1 MHRTPRT
8 LASLGLAA
16 LLACAGTAQADDIK
30 EALEEAL
37 KAYNQGDMS
46 GTKENLGYAT
56 QLLNEKSAD
65 ALTKALPAPL
75 PGWEADEAQSSSAG
89 AALFG
94 GGLQASRTYNKDDHY
109 IEVEIV
115 GDSPM
120 LSQMMVVMTNPALAG
135 SMGKAIK
142 VGKQRGIQDD
152 NGKIMLIIN
161 NRFMISVEGDA
172 AQADK
177 LAYAEAVR
185 LDTLQNL

>member
-1 MHRTPRT
+1 M
-8 LASLGLAA
+8 
-16 LLACAGTAQADDIK
+16 
-30 EALEEAL
+30 
-37 KAYNQGDMS
+37 
-46 GTKENLGYAT
+46 
-56 QLLNEKSAD
+56 
-65 ALTKALPAPL
+65 PAPL

-135 SMGKAIK
+135 SMGKSVKI
-142 VGKQRGIQDD
+142 GKQRGIQDE

-161 NRFMISVEGDA
+161 NRFMVSVEGDA
-172 AQADK
+172 EQADK
-177 LAYAEAVR
+177 LAYAEAVK
-185 LDTLQNL
+185 LEALNNL

>member
-135 SMGKAIK
+135 SMGKSVKI
-142 VGKQRGIQDD
+142 GKQRGIQDE

-161 NRFMISVEGDA
+161 NRFMVSVEGDA
-172 AQADK
+172 EQADK
-177 LAYAEAVR
+177 LAYAEAVK
-185 LDTLQNL
+185 LEALNEL

>member
-1 MHRTPRT
+1 MKRMTRT
-8 LASLGLAA
+8 LSSLGLAA
-16 LLACAGTAQADDIK
+16 LLACAGAAQADDIK
-30 EALEEAL
+30 EALQEAL
-37 KAYNQGDMS
+37 DAYNKGDLA
-46 GTKENLGYAT
+46 GTKDNLSYAT
-56 QLLNEKSAD
+56 QLLNEKGAD
-65 ALTKALPAPL
+65 ALAKALPAPL
-75 PGWEADEAQSSSAG
+75 AGWDADEAQSAAAG

-94 GGLQASRTYNKDDHY
+94 GGLKASRTYNKGDQY
-109 IEVEIV
+109 VEVEIL

-120 LSQMMVVMTNPALAG
+120 LSQMMAIMSNPALAG

>member
-1 MHRTPRT
+1 MQRTPRT

-135 SMGKAIK
+135 SMGKSVKI
-142 VGKQRGIQDD
+142 GKQRGIQDE

-161 NRFMISVEGDA
+161 NRFMVSVEGDA
-172 AQADK
+172 EQADK
-177 LAYAEAVR
+177 LAYAEAVK
-185 LDTLQNL
+185 LEALNEL

>member
-1 MHRTPRT
+1 MQRTPRT

-135 SMGKAIK
+135 SMGKSVKI
-142 VGKQRGIQDD
+142 GKQRGIQDE

-161 NRFMISVEGDA
+161 NRFMVSVEGDA
-172 AQADK
+172 EQADK
-177 LAYAEAVR
+177 LAYAEAVK
-185 LDTLQNL
+185 LEALNNL

>member
-1 MHRTPRT
+1 MKRSTRR

-16 LLACAGTAQADDIK
+16 LLAVTGTAQADDIK
-30 EALEEAL
+30 EAIQEAL
-37 KAYNQGDMS
+37 QAYNKGDMA
-46 GTKENLGYAT
+46 GTKDNLGYAT
-56 QLLNEKSAD
+56 QLINERGAE
-65 ALTKALPAPL
+65 ALAQALPAPM
-75 PGWEADEAQSSSAG
+75 PGWDAEEAESAAAG

-94 GGLQASRTYNKDDHY
+94 GGLQASRTYNKGDQY
-109 IEVEIV
+109 VEVEII

-120 LSQMMVVMTNPALAG
+120 LSQMMSIMSNPMLAG

-142 VGKQRGIQDD
+142 VGAQRGIQDE
-152 NGKIMLIIN
+152 NGKIMLIVN

-177 LAYAEAVR
+177 LAYAAAVK

>member
-135 SMGKAIK
+135 SMGKSVKI
-142 VGKQRGIQDD
+142 GKQRGIQDE

-161 NRFMISVEGDA
+161 NRFMVSVEGDA
-172 AQADK
+172 EQADK
-177 LAYAEAVR
+177 LAYAEAVK
-185 LDTLQNL
+185 LEALNNL

>member
-120 LSQMMVVMTNPALAG
+120 LSQMMVVMTNPVLAG
-135 SMGKAIK
+135 SMGKSVKI
-142 VGKQRGIQDD
+142 GKQRGIQDE

-161 NRFMISVEGDA
+161 NRFMVSVEGDA
-172 AQADK
+172 EQADK
-177 LAYAEAVR
+177 LAYAEAVK
-185 LDTLQNL
+185 LEALNNL

>member
-94 GGLQASRTYNKDDHY
+94 GGLQASRTYNKDDQY

-135 SMGKAIK
+135 SMGKSVKI
-142 VGKQRGIQDD
+142 GKQRGIQDE

-161 NRFMISVEGDA
+161 NRFMVSVEGDA
-172 AQADK
+172 EQADK
-177 LAYAEAVR
+177 LAYAEAVK
-185 LDTLQNL
+185 LEALNEL

>member
-46 GTKENLGYAT
+46 VTKENLGYAT

-135 SMGKAIK
+135 SMGKSVKI
-142 VGKQRGIQDD
+142 GKQRGIQDE

-161 NRFMISVEGDA
+161 NRFMVSVEGDA
-172 AQADK
+172 EQADK
-177 LAYAEAVR
+177 LAYAEAVK
-185 LDTLQNL
+185 LEALNNL

>member
-1 MHRTPRT
+1 MQRTPRT

-94 GGLQASRTYNKDDHY
+94 GGLQASRTYNKDDQY

-135 SMGKAIK
+135 SMGKSVKI
-142 VGKQRGIQDD
+142 GKQRGIQDE

-161 NRFMISVEGDA
+161 NRFMVSVEGDA
-172 AQADK
+172 EQADK
-177 LAYAEAVR
+177 LAYAEAVK
-185 LDTLQNL
+185 LEALNNL

>member
-1 MHRTPRT
+1 MQRTPRT

-94 GGLQASRTYNKDDHY
+94 GGLQASRTYNKDDQY

-135 SMGKAIK
+135 SMGKSVKI
-142 VGKQRGIQDD
+142 GKQRGIQDE

-161 NRFMISVEGDA
+161 NRFMVSVEGDA
-172 AQADK
+172 EQADK
-177 LAYAEAVR
+177 LAYAEAVK
-185 LDTLQNL
+185 LEALNEL

>member
-1 MHRTPRT
+1 MKRSTRR

-16 LLACAGTAQADDIK
+16 LLAVTGTAQADDIK
-30 EALEEAL
+30 EAIQEAL
-37 KAYNQGDMS
+37 QAYNKGDMA
-46 GTKENLGYAT
+46 GTKDNLGYAT
-56 QLLNEKSAD
+56 QLINERGAE
-65 ALTKALPAPL
+65 ALAQALPAPL
-75 PGWEADEAQSSSAG
+75 PGWDAEEAEGAAAG

-94 GGLQASRTYNKDDHY
+94 GGLQASRTYNKGDQY
-109 IEVEIV
+109 VEVEII

-120 LSQMMVVMTNPALAG
+120 LSQMMSIMSNPMLAG

-142 VGKQRGIQDD
+142 VGAQRGIQDE
-152 NGKIMLIIN
+152 NGKIMLIVN

-177 LAYAEAVR
+177 LAYAAAVK

>member
-135 SMGKAIK
+135 SMGKSVRI
-142 VGKQRGIQDD
+142 GKQRGIQDEK
-152 NGKIMLIIN
+152 GKLMLIVN
-161 NRFMISVEGDA
+161 NRFMVSVEGDA

-177 LAYAEAVR
+177 QAYAEAVK
-185 LDTLQNL
+185 LDVLNNI

>member
-16 LLACAGTAQADDIK
+16 LLAYAGTAQADDIK

-120 LSQMMVVMTNPALAG
+120 
-135 SMGKAIK
+135 
-142 VGKQRGIQDD
+142 
-152 NGKIMLIIN
+152 
-161 NRFMISVEGDA
+161 ISKRA
-172 AQADK
+172 
-177 LAYAEAVR
+177 
-185 LDTLQNL
+185 

>member
-135 SMGKAIK
+135 SMGKSVKI
-142 VGKQRGIQDD
+142 GKQRGIQDE

-161 NRFMISVEGDA
+161 NRFMVSVEGDA
-172 AQADK
+172 EQADK
-177 LAYAEAVR
+177 LVYAEAVK
-185 LDTLQNL
+185 LEALNEL